1 MRETCVWYTWYNTPQ
16 RGTWDKNRMN
26 KNINNNYRRVVL
38 PGKEPPQDIPSYYIY
53 KKMLNKER
61 VVCWNTPGLCFYDLI
76 YYEYDP
82 C

>member
-1 MRETCVWYTWYNTPQ
+1 
-16 RGTWDKNRMN
+16 
-26 KNINNNYRRVVL
+26 VVL